1 MTLTVPLALVLAAM
15 LGQQPRDVR
24 PAIKLGT
31 ALLAGVVVTH
41 ETPSRPLR
49 RAGVSVLG
57 TDDPQVRLT
66 TTDDSGRFVM
76 PALPAGKYL
85 VTVTKPP
92 YVDTVY
98 GARLP
103 GRPGTQIVLKEGERR
118 SDLVVRMIRGGAITG
133 VITDEHG
140 QPAVGVS
147 VELVQPQRRSGD
159 QMLGAMVAMLTQMML
174 PRQTTDDR
182 GMYRFSGVP
191 PGDYIISA
199 TPVDLAG
206 GDATVLTPETV
217 QSAVRDL
224 ESSAKPAS
232 PTPPRPASTVIGPDE
247 RPQRPVQNAGMSF
260 ANISDVGRTGSN
272 AGLLGQTIGYA
283 PVYYP
288 GTTNAADAA
297 TITLSPGE
305 ERANIDIVARPI
317 PTARVDGIVF
327 GPDGQPARGASIQL
341 RGVDR
346 VESFATMFT
355 SLMRTA
361 STRPDGSFT
370 LTGVAPG
377 RYTVHARMR
386 ATPITSVTPGD
397 SQPGLPPSA
406 PGLWAV
412 AEVSVDGLPVTG
424 LAMTLQ
430 LGMTISG
437 RVVLDST
444 SPQANLEMSTVT
456 IAARPVTVTDLAS
469 MVGGIG
475 RVAADG
481 TFSIAGLTPGS
492 YRLSGQAMGQGPVPP
507 LWMDVSVRL
516 GAREVS
522 DLPFELRPGE
532 NISDAVVTLTNRTQ
546 DLSGTLQ
553 DASGRPASEYTM
565 IVFPADKAY
574 WLPDS
579 RRILTAR
586 PATDGQ
592 FAFRGMQGPP
602 AGEYLL
608 AAVTDLRPGEQFDPV
623 FLDALS
629 KQAIKLTIGP
639 GETKKQDVKIVK

>member
-1 MTLTVPLALVLAAM
+1 MTSIVPLALVLAAM

-31 ALLAGVVVTH
+31 AVLAGVVVTD

-76 PALPAGKYL
+76 PALPPGKYL
-85 VTVTKPP
+85 VTVSKPP

-98 GARLP
+98 GARRP
-103 GRPGTQIVLKEGERR
+103 GRPGTQIVLKEGEKR
-118 SDLVVRMIRGGAITG
+118 SDLVVRMIRGGAISG

-140 QPAVGVS
+140 QPAVGVG
-147 VELVQPQRRSGD
+147 VELVQPQRRAGD
-159 QMLGAMVAMLTQMML
+159 QMLGMMVAMMTQMML
-174 PRQTTDDR
+174 PRHTTDDR

-199 TPVDLAG
+199 TPVDLGG
-206 GDATVLTPETV
+206 GDATVLTPEIV

-224 ESSAKPAS
+224 ESSSKPAS
-232 PTPPRPASTVIGPDE
+232 PTPPRPTSTVIGTDE

-260 ANISDVGRTGSN
+260 ASVSEVGMTGR
-272 AGLLGQTIGYA
+272 GGMGQTMGYA
-283 PVYYP
+283 AVYYP

-297 TITLSPGE
+297 TIAVSPGE

-317 PTARVDGIVF
+317 PTARVEGVVF
-327 GPDGQPARGASIQL
+327 GPDGQPARGASVQL

-361 STRPDGSFT
+361 QTRPDGSFT

-386 ATPITSVTPGD
+386 GTPITSVTPG
-397 SQPGLPPSA
+397 SPQPGLPPSA

-430 LGMTISG
+430 PGMTISG
-437 RVVLDST
+437 RVVVDGA
-444 SPQANLEMSTVT
+444 SPQASLEMSTVT
-456 IAARPVTVTDLAS
+456 VAAWPMQVTDLTS
-469 MVGGIG
+469 MVGGVG

-481 TFSIAGLTPGS
+481 TFSITGLTPGT

-507 LWMDVSVRL
+507 PWTDVSVRL
-516 GAREVS
+516 GAREFS
-522 DLPFELRPGE
+522 DLAFEVRPGE
-532 NISDAVVTLTNRTQ
+532 NISDVVVTLTNRTQ

-574 WLPDS
+574 WLPES

-592 FAFRGMQGPP
+592 FAFRGLQGPP

-608 AAVTDLRPGEQFDPV
+608 AAVTDLRPGEQFDAV

-639 GETKKQDVKIVK
+639 GEIKKQDVKIAK

>member
-1 MTLTVPLALVLAAM
+1 MTSIVPLALVLASM

-31 ALLAGVVVTH
+31 AVLAGVVVTD

-85 VTVTKPP
+85 VTVSKPP

-103 GRPGTQIVLKEGERR
+103 GRPGTQIALKEGENR

-147 VELVQPQRRSGD
+147 VELVQAQRRAGD
-159 QMLGAMVAMLTQMML
+159 QMLGMMVVMLTQMML

-199 TPVDLAG
+199 TPVDLGG

-224 ESSAKPAS
+224 ESSSKPAS
-232 PTPPRPASTVIGPDE
+232 PTPPRPASTVIGTDE

-260 ANISDVGRTGSN
+260 ASVSEVGMTGR
-272 AGLLGQTIGYA
+272 GGIGQTMGYA
-283 PVYYP
+283 AVYYP

-305 ERANIDIVARPI
+305 ERTSIDIVARPI
-317 PTARVDGIVF
+317 PTARVEGVVF
-327 GPDGQPARGASIQL
+327 GPDGQPARGATIQL

-355 SLMRTA
+355 SLVRTA

-370 LTGVAPG
+370 VTGVAPG

-386 ATPITSVTPGD
+386 GMPITTVTPG
-397 SQPGLPPSA
+397 SPQPGPPPSA

-412 AEVSVDGLPVTG
+412 ADVSVEGVPVTG

-430 LGMTISG
+430 PGMTISG
-437 RVVLDST
+437 RVLLEGT
-444 SPQANLEMSTVT
+444 SPETTVDVSTVT
-456 IAARPVTVTDLAS
+456 VVARPVQATDLLS
-469 MVGGIG
+469 MVSGSA

-481 TFSIAGLTPGS
+481 TFSIAGLTPGP
-492 YRLSGQAMGQGPVPP
+492 YRLSGQAMGPAPP
-507 LWMDVSVRL
+507 LWMDASVRL

-522 DLPFELRPGE
+522 DLTFELRPGE

-553 DASGRPASEYTM
+553 DASGRPATEYTM
-565 IVFPADKAY
+565 IVFPVDKAY

-592 FAFRGMQGPP
+592 FAFRGIQGPP

-608 AAVTDLRPGEQFDPV
+608 AAVTDLRPGEQFDAV

-639 GETKKQDVKIVK
+639 GEFKKQDVKIAK

>member
-1 MTLTVPLALVLAAM
+1 MTLTVPLALVFAAM
-15 LGQQPRDVR
+15 LTQQPRDVR

-31 ALLAGVVVTH
+31 AVLAGVVVND

-85 VTVTKPP
+85 VTVSKPP

-103 GRPGTQIVLKEGERR
+103 GRPGTQIVLKEGENR

-147 VELVQPQRRSGD
+147 VELVQPQRRPGD
-159 QMLGAMVAMLTQMML
+159 QMLGMMVVMLTQMML

-199 TPVDLAG
+199 TPADLAG
-206 GDATVLTPETV
+206 GEATVLTPETV

-224 ESSAKPAS
+224 ESSSKPAS

-247 RPQRPVQNAGMSF
+247 RPQRPVQSAGMSF
-260 ANISDVGRTGSN
+260 TNVSEIGMTGRG
-272 AGLLGQTIGYA
+272 GIGQTIGYA
-283 PVYYP
+283 AVYYP

-305 ERANIDIVARPI
+305 ERTNIDIVARPI
-317 PTARVDGIVF
+317 PTARIEGVVF
-327 GPDGQPARGASIQL
+327 GPDGQPARGATIQL

-346 VESFATMFT
+346 IESFATMFT
-355 SLMRTA
+355 SLMRA
-361 STRPDGSFT
+361 AQTRPDGSFT
-370 LTGVAPG
+370 ITGVAPG

-386 ATPITSVTPGD
+386 GMPLTPGTPG
-397 SQPGLPPSA
+397 SPQPGPPPSA
-406 PGLWAV
+406 PGFWAV

-430 LGMTISG
+430 PGMTISG
-437 RVVLDST
+437 RVAVDGA
-444 SPQANLEMSTVT
+444 SPQASPEMSTVT
-456 IAARPVTVTDLAS
+456 VAARPVNVIDFATMVTGAA
-469 MVGGIG
+469 

-481 TFSIAGLTPGS
+481 TFSITGLTPGT
-492 YRLSGQAMGQGPVPP
+492 YRLSGQAMAQGPAPP

-522 DLPFELRPGE
+522 DLAFELRPGE
-532 NISDAVVTLTNRTQ
+532 DIGDAVVTLTNRTQ

-553 DASGRPASEYTM
+553 DASGRPATEYTM

-574 WLPDS
+574 WLPES

-608 AAVTDLRPGEQFDPV
+608 AAVTDLRPNEQYDPA
-623 FLDALS
+623 FLEALS

-639 GETKKQDVKIVK
+639 GEIKKQDVKIAK

>member
-1 MTLTVPLALVLAAM
+1 MTSTVPLALVLAAM

-24 PAIKLGT
+24 PTIKLGT
-31 ALLAGVVVTH
+31 AVLAGVVVTD

-76 PALPAGKYL
+76 PALPPGRYL

-103 GRPGTQIVLKEGERR
+103 GRPGTQIALKEGEKR

-147 VELVQPQRRSGD
+147 VELVQPQRRAGD
-159 QMLGAMVAMLTQMML
+159 QMLGAMVGMLTQMML

-206 GDATVLTPETV
+206 GEATVLTLETV

-224 ESSAKPAS
+224 ESSSKPAS
-232 PTPPRPASTVIGPDE
+232 PTPSRPASTVIGADE

-260 ANISDVGRTGSN
+260 ASVSEMGMTGRG
-272 AGLLGQTIGYA
+272 GMGQTIGYSA
-283 PVYYP
+283 VYYP

-305 ERANIDIVARPI
+305 ERTNIDIVARPI
-317 PTARVDGIVF
+317 PTARVEGVVF
-327 GPDGQPARGASIQL
+327 GPDGQPARGATIQL

-355 SLMRTA
+355 SMFRMD

-370 LTGVAPG
+370 IAGVAPG
-377 RYTVHARMR
+377 RYTVHARTRGM
-386 ATPITSVTPGD
+386 PITTVTPG
-397 SQPGLPPSA
+397 SPQPGPPSSA

-430 LGMTISG
+430 PGMTISG
-437 RVVLDST
+437 RVVMDGA
-444 SPQANLEMSTVT
+444 SPQASLELSTVT
-456 IAARPVTVTDLAS
+456 VAARPVNVTDLAS
-469 MVGGIG
+469 MVTGAA

-481 TFSIAGLTPGS
+481 TFSITGLTPGT
-492 YRLSGQAMGQGPVPP
+492 YRLSGQAMGPAPP

-532 NISDAVVTLTNRTQ
+532 NIGDAVVTLTNRTQ

-553 DASGRPASEYTM
+553 DATGRPATEYTM
-565 IVFPADKAY
+565 IAFPADKAY

-592 FAFRGMQGPP
+592 FAFRVMQGPP

-608 AAVTDLRPGEQFDPV
+608 AAVTDLRPNEQYDPA

-629 KQAIKLTIGP
+629 KQAIKVTIGP
-639 GETKKQDVKIVK
+639 GEMKKQDVKIAK

>member
-1 MTLTVPLALVLAAM
+1 MTLAVPLALVLAGM

-31 ALLAGVVVTH
+31 AALAGVVVTA

-85 VTVTKPP
+85 VTVSKPP

-103 GRPGTQIVLKEGERR
+103 GRPGTQIVLKDGEKR

-140 QPAVGVS
+140 QPAVSVG
-147 VELVQPQRRSGD
+147 VELVQPPRRAGD
-159 QMLGAMVAMLTQMML
+159 QMLGMMVVMLTQMML

-199 TPVDLAG
+199 TPVDLGG
-206 GDATVLTPETV
+206 GDATVLTSETV

-224 ESSAKPAS
+224 ESSSKPAS
-232 PTPPRPASTVIGPDE
+232 PTPPRPASTVIGTDE
-247 RPQRPVQNAGMSF
+247 RPQRPIQNAGMSF
-260 ANISDVGRTGSN
+260 ASVSEIGMTGRG
-272 AGLLGQTIGYA
+272 GIGQTMGYA
-283 PVYYP
+283 AVYYP

-297 TITLSPGE
+297 TITVSPGE
-305 ERANIDIVARPI
+305 ERTNIDIVARPI
-317 PTARVDGIVF
+317 PTARVEGVVF
-327 GPDGQPARGASIQL
+327 GPDGQPARGAMIQL

-346 VESFATMFT
+346 VESFATMLT
-355 SLMRTA
+355 SLVRTA
-361 STRPDGSFT
+361 STQADGSFT
-370 LTGVAPG
+370 VTGVSPG
-377 RYTVHARMR
+377 RYVVHARMR
-386 ATPITSVTPGD
+386 GMPITTVTPGNP
-397 SQPGLPPSA
+397 QPGPPPSV

-412 AEVSVDGLPVTG
+412 ADVSVEGVPVTG

-430 LGMTISG
+430 PGMTISG
-437 RVVLDST
+437 RVLLEGT
-444 SPQANLEMSTVT
+444 SPQTSVDVSTVT
-456 IAARPVTVTDLAS
+456 VVARPVQATDLLS
-469 MVGGIG
+469 MVSGTA

-481 TFSIAGLTPGS
+481 TFSIAGLTPGT
-492 YRLSGQAMGQGPVPP
+492 YRLSGQAMGSAPP
-507 LWMDVSVRL
+507 QWMDVSVRL
-516 GAREVS
+516 GTREVS
-522 DLPFELRPGE
+522 DLAFELRPGE

-553 DASGRPASEYTM
+553 DASGRPATEYTM

-608 AAVTDLRPGEQFDPV
+608 AAVTDLRPGEQYDAV

-639 GETKKQDVKIVK
+639 GEIKKQDVKIAK